1 MRSVSIVA
9 AYSTLPL
16 IFRGLMF
23 RSSSPEHIP
32 LRADPEEL
40 SKGTYPG
47 LEGRTFDNFPLP
59 SFKLFKLGI
68 TAYTSVCLN

>member
-1 MRSVSIVA
+1 MRSVSIVV

-23 RSSSPEHIP
+23 RSSSSEHIP

-47 LEGRTFDNFPLP
+47 PEG
-59 SFKLFKLGI
+59 
-68 TAYTSVCLN
+68 

>member
-1 MRSVSIVA
+1 MRLVSIVV

-23 RSSSPEHIP
+23 RSSSPENIP
-32 LRADPEEL
+32 LRADLEEL

-47 LEGRTFDNFPLP
+47 LEGRTFDDYFPVS
-59 SFKLFKLGI
+59 SFSNLASLHM
-68 TAYTSVCLN
+68 

>member
-1 MRSVSIVA
+1 MRLVSIVV

-16 IFRGLMF
+16 IFRGFMF
-23 RSSSPEHIP
+23 RSSSPEDIP

-47 LEGRTFDNFPLP
+47 PEGRTFDDFLLP

-68 TAYTSVCLN
+68 TA

>member
-1 MRSVSIVA
+1 
-9 AYSTLPL
+9 
-16 IFRGLMF
+16 MF

-47 LEGRTFDNFPLP
+47 PEGRTFDNFPLP
-59 SFKLFKLGI
+59 SFKLFKLGN
-68 TAYTSVCLN
+68 TAYTSMCLN